1 MKKLF
6 AFTLILSIL
15 LCSFIVRAGETTLN
29 AENSLTESETSV
41 NVQETE
47 TVEDNSTFL
56 TSEWFAELF
65 LEESANK
72 SQSITSEE
80 DKYVSELSNGI
91 NKTQTMP
98 AYHDTCYVR
107 YIIGGIALEKVDYDR
122 LMQKFQRVIDRYNQ
136 YHDEDL
142 QLEITPKILNE
153 HNMQVEVNSA
163 NLKYLGNPVTCMG
176 QLAHLELRSSI
187 GVVYW
192 ESSQN
197 FGSGKHGLATINNAY
212 IPNDLVV
219 TVNGVAYLDDYGN
232 IISSFYGTTQR
243 IEIWKKRMIHI
254 SANGID
260 LGWVYPTNLTRA
272 E

>member
-6 AFTLILSIL
+6 AFTLTLSIL
-15 LCSFIVRAGETTLN
+15 LSSFTVRAEDTTLN
-29 AENSLTESETSV
+29 TENVPTESETSV

-47 TVEDNSTFL
+47 IVEDNSTL
-56 TSEWFAELF
+56 TIDVIEELF
-65 LEESANK
+65 WEELVNK

-80 DKYVSELSNGI
+80 DKYVSWLINGI
-91 NKTQTMP
+91 DNTQTIP
-98 AYHDTCYVR
+98 AYHDTCYVK
-107 YIIGGIALEKVDYDR
+107 YGIGGIALEKVDYDR
-122 LMQKFQRVIDRYNQ
+122 LMQKFQRVIDLYNY
-136 YHDEDL
+136 YHDL

-153 HNMQVEVNSA
+153 LYMQVDVNST
-163 NLKYLGNPVTCMG
+163 NLEYLENPVTCVG

-197 FGSGKHGLATINNAY
+197 FGSGKHGMATINNAY

-232 IISSFYGTTQR
+232 IISSSYGTTQE

-260 LGWVYPTNLTRA
+260 LGWVYPTNLTSA

>member
-6 AFTLILSIL
+6 AFTLTLSIL
-15 LCSFIVRAGETTLN
+15 LCSFTVRAEDTTLN
-29 AENSLTESETSV
+29 DENSLTESETSV

-47 TVEDNSTFL
+47 TVEDNSTL
-56 TSEWFAELF
+56 TIDVIEELF
-65 LEESANK
+65 WEELVNK
-72 SQSITSEE
+72 SQYITSEE
-80 DKYVSELSNGI
+80 DKYVSWLINGI
-91 NKTQTMP
+91 NKTQTIP
-98 AYHDTCYVR
+98 IYHDTCYVK
-107 YIIGGIALEKVDYDR
+107 YGMGGIALEKVDYDR
-122 LMQKFQRVIDRYNQ
+122 LMQKFQRVIDLYNH
-136 YHDEDL
+136 YHDEEL

-153 HNMQVEVNSA
+153 LYMQVDVKSA
-163 NLKYLGNPVTCMG
+163 NLEYLENPVTCMG

-232 IISSFYGTTQR
+232 IISSSYGTTQE